1 MTHATDDAGP
11 VLKPASRHTCQVN
24 AAQAARLDFSDDSCF
39 DEAQRGFIGSIP
51 DARITTP
58 DGRVV

>member
-1 MTHATDDAGP
+1 MRVVGRLR
-11 VLKPASRHTCQVN
+11 V
-24 AAQAARLDFSDDSCF
+24 QAFSDDSCF
-39 DEAQRGFIGSIP
+39 DDAQRGFIGSIP